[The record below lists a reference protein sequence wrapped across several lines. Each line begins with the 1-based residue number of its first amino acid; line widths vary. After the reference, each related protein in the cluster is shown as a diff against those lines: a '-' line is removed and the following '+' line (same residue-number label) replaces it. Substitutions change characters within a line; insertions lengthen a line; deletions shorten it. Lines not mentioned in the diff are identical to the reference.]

1 MDWFRI
7 RSTKNAN
14 ENFMKPI
21 TYLLIIAALAFAGCE
36 KDNYDGPT
44 AGLQGQF
51 KDAETGELVQQD
63 IIRGTQIEIIE
74 HGYDPVS
81 PQYLVV
87 KGDGTYENSLLFE
100 NTYTIQPKRGNFI
113 DIAPQDLL
121 KKGKTTLDFTVT
133 PYIRILQP
141 SIVKNGNKVTATFKL
156 EQNVVNNVRK
166 IGLYAHKDIQVGEP
180 MRQVAAEKTLNA
192 VSDPNTVYTLEIDLP
207 SNSSVLKPGNDYYF
221 RIGAL
226 IDVGEAKLNYAPAV
240 KITL

>member
-1 MDWFRI
+1 
-7 RSTKNAN
+7 
-14 ENFMKPI
+14 MKSI
-21 TYLLIIAALAFAGCE
+21 KYFLIIAALAFASCE

-44 AGLQGQF
+44 AGLAGRF
-51 KDAETGELVQQD
+51 IDAETGELVQQD

-81 PQYLVV
+81 PQYLLV
-87 KGDGTYENSLLFE
+87 KVDGTYENGLLFE
-100 NTYTIQPKRGNFI
+100 NTYTVQPKRGNFV
-113 DIAPQDLL
+113 DIAPQDLVI
-121 KKGKTTLDFTVT
+121 KGKTTLDFTVT

-141 SIVKNGNKVTATFKL
+141 TITKNGNKIVATFKL

-180 MRQVAAEKTLNA
+180 MRQLAVEQTLNA
-192 VSDPNTVYTLEIDLP
+192 VSNPATTYQLEIDLP
-207 SNSSVLKPGNDYYF
+207 ANNTILKPGTNYYF

-240 KITL
+240 KIGV